1 MIPST
6 LSRVAMA
13 AALLALGGCTTIQVD
28 VPPVS
33 FAVPGQFDAVGEPT
47 SGDPAIDIARWWKG
61 FGDPA
66 LSELVEAGLRH
77 NSDVRIALARLAE
90 ARAYLDVAESTRQP
104 AVEAGASVSRG
115 KQDATTPSAAG
126 LSLPGPL
133 PLPIPI
139 QTGDLPSANIPWGNA
154 RSHGVVM
161 AWELDVFGGLRAQ
174 SDMVASLVLGAQEQ
188 VHGARL
194 LVAGDIASNY
204 IEARAAMQ
212 RMALLDEA
220 IGVAT
225 RLKAYAQGRF
235 NAGQATSSD
244 VDRAEIEWLHAQ
256 SKKEPLQALLHRH
269 LKRLAVLTGRT
280 PQSIQVLPVSAKS
293 LVAPPLPPRLPGQ
306 VLERRPDV
314 RGAAYKLRAQASKLG
329 ATKSELFPKF
339 YLGLSSVIGRAYP
352 DDADSGG
359 FSLQRIGVGVRLPI
373 FHGGRIRANIAANQA
388 QLDGLAVEYEKA
400 ILSALEDVENAYV
413 AKKAFDSQHRH
424 LVRTAELAR
433 RVADQREALFMRGQ
447 DLLQPALEARAK
459 AFERED
465 ERVRADTDHLLY
477 TVQLYKALGGGWRAE
492 EPQVEAAK
500 ERVEPLPSGEEVRG
514 L

>member
-90 ARAYLDVAESTRQP
+90 ARAYLDVADSTRQP

-174 SDMVASLVLGAQEQ
+174 SDMVASLVLAP
-188 VHGARL
+188 R
-194 LVAGDIASNY
+194 
-204 IEARAAMQ
+204 
-212 RMALLDEA
+212 
-220 IGVAT
+220 
-225 RLKAYAQGRF
+225 
-235 NAGQATSSD
+235 
-244 VDRAEIEWLHAQ
+244 
-256 SKKEPLQALLHRH
+256 SK
-269 LKRLAVLTGRT
+269 
-280 PQSIQVLPVSAKS
+280 I
-293 LVAPPLPPRLPGQ
+293 
-306 VLERRPDV
+306 
-314 RGAAYKLRAQASKLG
+314 
-329 ATKSELFPKF
+329 
-339 YLGLSSVIGRAYP
+339 
-352 DDADSGG
+352 
-359 FSLQRIGVGVRLPI
+359 
-373 FHGGRIRANIAANQA
+373 
-388 QLDGLAVEYEKA
+388 
-400 ILSALEDVENAYV
+400 
-413 AKKAFDSQHRH
+413 
-424 LVRTAELAR
+424 
-433 RVADQREALFMRGQ
+433 
-447 DLLQPALEARAK
+447 
-459 AFERED
+459 
-465 ERVRADTDHLLY
+465 TDC
-477 TVQLYKALGGGWRAE
+477 
-492 EPQVEAAK
+492 P
-500 ERVEPLPSGEEVRG
+500 
-514 L
+514 